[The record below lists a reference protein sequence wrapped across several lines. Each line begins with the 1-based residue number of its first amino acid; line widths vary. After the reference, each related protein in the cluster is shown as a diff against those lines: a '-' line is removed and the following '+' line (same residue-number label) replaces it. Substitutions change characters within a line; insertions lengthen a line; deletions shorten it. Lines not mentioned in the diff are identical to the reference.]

1 MESAPGRPICVKKGT
16 PVSRFARPSSLD
28 HALQDLLTRQGLDEG
43 LNRLAALNR
52 AWLQAAGPSWKGLSW
67 VLGWRDEDL
76 EVAVTSPAAATRLRF
91 EAEAIRQ
98 RLHRQG
104 WQGIQR
110 IRARV
115 QPGLATDDPSR
126 GRRYSPEAA
135 AAVAEAAG
143 EIPDDG
149 LRSALENLARHL
161 ADSPQDTGRGG
172 KGT

>member
-1 MESAPGRPICVKKGT
+1 M
-16 PVSRFARPSSLD
+16 SRFARPSSLD
-28 HALQDLLTRQGLDEG
+28 HALQDLLARQGLDEG

-52 AWLQAAGPSWKGLSW
+52 AWLQAAGPSWQGHSW
-67 VLGWRDEDL
+67 VLGWREEDL

-98 RLHRQG
+98 RLHHQG

-115 QPGLATDDPSR
+115 QPGLATEEASR

-135 AAVAEAAG
+135 ASVAEAASDISD
-143 EIPDDG
+143 EG
-149 LRSALENLARHL
+149 LRSALEDLARNLAG
-161 ADSPQDTGRGG
+161 SPDDPG
-172 KGT
+172 KGGNET

>member
-1 MESAPGRPICVKKGT
+1 M
-16 PVSRFARPSSLD
+16 SRFARPSSLNQ
-28 HALQDLLTRQGLDEG
+28 ALQDLLARQGLEGG

-52 AWLQAAGPSWKGLSW
+52 AWRQAAGPSWQGHSW

-98 RLHRQG
+98 RLHHEG

-115 QPGLATDDPSR
+115 QPGLAGEEACR

-135 AAVAEAAG
+135 AAVAEAAS
-143 EIPDDG
+143 EIPDQG
-149 LRSALENLARHL
+149 LRSALEDLARHL
-161 ADSPQDTGRGG
+161 AGSPESNG
-172 KGT
+172 KGG